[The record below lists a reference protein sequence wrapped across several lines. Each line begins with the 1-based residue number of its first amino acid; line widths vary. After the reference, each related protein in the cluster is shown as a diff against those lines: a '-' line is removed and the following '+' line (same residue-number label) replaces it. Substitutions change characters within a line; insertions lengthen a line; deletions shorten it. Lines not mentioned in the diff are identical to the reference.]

1 MQQQNIRQ
9 QINRTIHME
18 IKKSMKMEVSLMEII
33 AACKIQKNQN
43 NIDSLFLLVKIVID
57 FKIIVH

>member
-1 MQQQNIRQ
+1 
-9 QINRTIHME
+9 ME